1 MPAPAVALGI
11 AATILISVPL
21 LVAGSLGAP
30 TEDSCM
36 AGFEA
41 NGQSAAV
48 PASASAAGLD
58 ATQLAHAVTIIS
70 VGRRRQMPDQGIV
83 IALATALQESRL
95 RVYANDG
102 TGELA
107 ADQRGIDSSLGL
119 RHEAVGSDHG
129 SLGMFQQQW
138 PWWGSMTELMDPVTS
153 AELFYEALERVPRW
167 QSLPVTIAAQAVQK
181 SAYPSAY
188 ADDEPL
194 ARRLLLKLGAG
205 AAGVSVGCELASG
218 GGVVLFPLPPDSGY
232 VDRRNFGATG
242 ASWISRHTGTDFS
255 VVCGT
260 TVFAAHSGTVHIQTD
275 QSWSGR
281 WLVQVEVAPGRLTT
295 WYAHLQAITVGEGD
309 WVQAGEVVG
318 AVGQEGNATG
328 CHLHFEVHP
337 QGGGIY
343 EDPVDPSA
351 WLAESVDVNLSG
363 FAASANLAAARPPD
377 HDQPSRRTQSP

>member
-30 TEDSCM
+30 TEDSCV
-36 AGFEA
+36 AGFDA

-48 PASASAAGLD
+48 WASASAAGLD
-58 ATQLAHAVTIIS
+58 TTQLRHAGTIIS
-70 VGRRRQMPDQGIV
+70 VGRSRQLPDQGIV
-83 IALATALQESRL
+83 VALAAALQESRL

-107 ADQRGIDSSLGL
+107 ADQRGIEASLDL
-119 RHEAVGSDHG
+119 PHEAVGRDHG
-129 SLGMFQQQW
+129 SLGIFQQQW

-153 AELFYEALERVPRW
+153 ADLFYEALERVPGW
-167 QSLPVTIAAQAVQK
+167 QSLPVTVAAQAVQK

-194 ARRLLLKLGAG
+194 ARRLLLDLDAGAG
-205 AAGVSVGCELASG
+205 GVSVDCGLAT
-218 GGVVLFPLPPDSGY
+218 GGVVQFPLPPDSGY

-242 ASWISRHTGTDFS
+242 ASWRSRHTGTDFS
-255 VVCGT
+255 VACGT
-260 TVFAAHSGTVHIQTD
+260 PVFAAHSGTVHVLTD

-295 WYAHLQAITVGEGD
+295 WYAHMEAITVAAGD
-309 WVQAGEVVG
+309 WVRAGEAVG

-337 QGGGIY
+337 RGGGIY
-343 EDPVDPSA
+343 EDPVDPSG
-351 WLAESVDVNLSG
+351 WLAENVDMNLSG
-363 FAASANLAAARPPD
+363 GPAA
-377 HDQPSRRTQSP
+377 